1 MIRNICWTADGQ
13 LKTNLSLDEVQNVLL
28 NPKSLLWVDICD
40 EPYDESQRLLKED
53 FKFHPLS
60 IADALE
66 ETHIPKVD
74 NWGEYLYLVLR
85 AINPD
90 QDLSDEIT
98 TDELDVFIGDNFMV
112 TYHPIPHHAVDRT
125 WQWVLKDGRIA
136 NEGSAAL
143 LYRLLDEMADDFI
156 SMADQIDLILNGME
170 DQLFDN
176 PDASLLEDLF
186 TYKRGLLHLRQ
197 IIGPQREVLNKL
209 ARGDFKILGDD
220 AKMYFRDIYDHFLRL
235 YEVIE
240 NLRDLTG
247 STLDIYLS
255 VVNNRMNSVMK
266 TLTIITTL
274 FMPISFLAGFFGMN
288 FFKPGEGMDV
298 WTSGPL
304 FYVVLI
310 VMVLFPVAMILYIN
324 HKGWLK

>member
-1 MIRNICWTADGQ
+1 MVRNLCWTSDGK
-13 LKTNLSLDEVQNVLL
+13 LKTDLSVEEMTLALKDRGN
-28 NPKSLLWVDICD
+28 LLWVDICD
-40 EPYDESQRLLKED
+40 EPYKESQRLLKEI
-53 FKFHPLS
+53 FNFHPLS
-60 IADALE
+60 ISDALE
-66 ETHIPKVD
+66 ETHIPKAD
-74 NWGEYLYLVLR
+74 NWGEYIYLVLR
-85 AINPD
+85 VINPN
-90 QDLSDEIT
+90 QDLNDEII
-98 TDELDVFIGDNFMV
+98 TDELDVFVGSHYVV
-112 TYHPIPHHAVDRT
+112 TYHSTVHHAVERT
-125 WQWVLKDGRIA
+125 WQWLLKDSRVV
-136 NEGSAAL
+136 EGGPAAL

-170 DQLFDN
+170 DQLFDD

-209 ARGDFKILGDD
+209 ARGDFKILGDE

-235 YEVIE
+235 YEIIE

-288 FFKPGEGMDV
+288 FFRPGEGVDI
-298 WTSGPL
+298 WTSGGV
-304 FYVVLI
+304 FYVVLAI
-310 VMVLFPVAMILYIN
+310 MVLFPVGMIVFIN
-324 HKGWLK
+324 RKGWLK

>member
-1 MIRNICWTADGQ
+1 MR
-13 LKTNLSLDEVQNVLL
+13 L
-28 NPKSLLWVDICD
+28 NGPGKW
-40 EPYDESQRLLKED
+40 LLKD
-53 FKFHPLS
+53 S
-60 IADALE
+60 RVLE
-66 ETHIPKVD
+66 GGP
-74 NWGEYLYLVLR
+74 
-85 AINPD
+85 
-90 QDLSDEIT
+90 
-98 TDELDVFIGDNFMV
+98 
-112 TYHPIPHHAVDRT
+112 
-125 WQWVLKDGRIA
+125 
-136 NEGSAAL
+136 AAL

-170 DQLFDN
+170 DQLFDD

-209 ARGDFKILGDD
+209 ARGDFKILGDE

-235 YEVIE
+235 YEIIE

-288 FFKPGEGMDV
+288 FFRPGEGVDI
-298 WTSGPL
+298 WTSGGV
-304 FYVVLI
+304 FYVVLAI
-310 VMVLFPVAMILYIN
+310 MVLFPVGMIVFIN
-324 HKGWLK
+324 RKGWLK

>member
-1 MIRNICWTADGQ
+1 MIRNMCWTADGK
-13 LKTNLSLDEVQNVLL
+13 LRTNLSEREVTTVLKD
-28 NPKSLLWVDICD
+28 PKNLLWVDICD
-40 EPYDESQRLLKED
+40 EPYEESQRLLNED

-90 QDLSDEIT
+90 QDLNDEVK
-98 TDELDVFIGDNFMV
+98 TDELDVFIGDHYMV
-112 TYHPIPHHAVDRT
+112 TYHSVPHHAVDRT
-125 WQWVLKDGRIA
+125 WQWVLKDSRIVD
-136 NEGSAAL
+136 GGIAAL

-176 PDASLLEDLF
+176 PDSSLLEKLF

-209 ARGDFKILGDD
+209 ARGDFKILGDE
-220 AKMYFRDIYDHFLRL
+220 ARMYFRDIYDHFLRL
-235 YEVIE
+235 YEIIE

-288 FFKPGEGMDV
+288 FFKPGEGMDF
-298 WTSGPL
+298 WTSGPVY
-304 FYVVLI
+304 FVVLV
-310 VMVLFPVAMILYIN
+310 VMVVFPVAMILYIN
-324 HKGWLK
+324 RKGWMK